1 MGGGPR
7 GEEHG
12 KQLEE
17 VLIYLIERG
26 LWLEQEVLVLAG
38 GWQSWPLDAPC
49 GQRSNENRHQAVLMV
64 VSPFSGLFQL
74 LILLSCWRFSPGG
87 RRSSS

>member
-1 MGGGPR
+1 MVS
-7 GEEHG
+7 EHG

-17 VLIYLIERG
+17 VLIYLIEKG

-49 GQRSNENRHQAVLMV
+49 GQRSNEKTAIR
-64 VSPFSGLFQL
+64 
-74 LILLSCWRFSPGG
+74 RF
-87 RRSSS
+87 

>member
-1 MGGGPR
+1 MAYVRHYARPLIRRLEGQPISR
-7 GEEHG
+7 GKIPWEEVPVVSEHG

-17 VLIYLIERG
+17 VLIYLIEKG

-49 GQRSNENRHQAVLMV
+49 GQRSNEKTAIR
-64 VSPFSGLFQL
+64 
-74 LILLSCWRFSPGG
+74 RF
-87 RRSSS
+87 